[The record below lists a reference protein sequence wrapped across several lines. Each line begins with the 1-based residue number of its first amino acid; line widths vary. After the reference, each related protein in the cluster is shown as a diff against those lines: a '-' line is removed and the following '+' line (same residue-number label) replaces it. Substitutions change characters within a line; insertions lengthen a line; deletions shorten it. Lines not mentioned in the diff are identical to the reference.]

1 MSHKI
6 SFEFSLP
13 YEITAEEMRDLLVNH
28 YKIDPTTI
36 LSVSV
41 NNNQTIYNID
51 TLWSKEYILELYHQY
66 FHYMCDGFDT
76 DKYNTGHIDDPTY
89 DQLAQSLEHV
99 SYDGENILE
108 WMH

>member
-6 SFEFSLP
+6 SFKFSLP
-13 YEITAEEMRDLLVNH
+13 YETTAEEMRVLLVNH
-28 YKIDPTTI
+28 YKIDQNTI

-41 NNNQTIYNID
+41 GDNQTNYDIH
-51 TLWSKEYILELYHQY
+51 TLWSKEYTIELYHKY

-76 DKYNTGHIDDPTY
+76 DKYNAGHIDDPTY

-99 SYDGENILE
+99 SYDSENILE